1 MDATSSQNSSQWNN
15 IETVNGSNSLRL
27 ARSDFDPGRRIISNG
42 NATIKWSKFTK
53 SRIGFFYEGAQG
65 TPISYVYNDQVV
77 YYKILF

>member
-1 MDATSSQNSSQWNN
+1 MENLLFCWMLLHLKTVQWNN

-65 TPISYVYNDQVV
+65 TQ
-77 YYKILF
+77 

>member
-1 MDATSSQNSSQWNN
+1 MDATSSQNSSVWYT
-15 IETVNGSNSLRL
+15 ETVNSNSLV

-65 TPISYVYNDQVV
+65 SKLCIQ
-77 YYKILF
+77 